1 MDVHVSVAIEVRRR
15 KSSLAQAIDLRHTFA
30 SHVSRVYEAE

>member
-15 KSSLAQAIDLRHTFA
+15 KSSFGHAIDLRRTFA
-30 SHVSRVYEAE
+30 SDVSCIYESD